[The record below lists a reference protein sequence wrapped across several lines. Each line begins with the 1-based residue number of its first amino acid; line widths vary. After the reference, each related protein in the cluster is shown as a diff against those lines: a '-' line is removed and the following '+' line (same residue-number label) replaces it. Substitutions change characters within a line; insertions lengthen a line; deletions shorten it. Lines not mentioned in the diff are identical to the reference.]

1 MEVWAAGQSNTKHHI
16 KIIVYDQPLN
26 GHHKKQ
32 KTKNKKQKQKT
43 TQHTSP

>member
-1 MEVWAAGQSNTKHHI
+1 MEVLAAGQSNTKHHI

-26 GHHKKQ
+26 GHHKK
-32 KTKNKKQKQKT
+32 TKNKKQKQKT